1 VSEGEGVR
9 IERVTVANE
18 AENKRLAPI
27 PRGEVVTVNPFVQV
41 GIVAVVGGLSAAVP
55 FVTGPALVVITIAL
69 GIATSVGLFLG
80 MNVGKP
86 K

>member
-1 VSEGEGVR
+1 VGDENRV
-9 IERVTVANE
+9 ERVTVANE

-27 PRGEVVTVNPFVQV
+27 TRGEVTTVSPLIQV
-41 GIVAVVGGLSAAVP
+41 GIVAVVGGLSAAIP

-69 GIATSVGLFLG
+69 GIATSVGLFFG
-80 MNVGKP
+80 MSVGKP